1 MRVRPFVMSALIA
14 SAVSALLYASPWLVD
29 RADSPCM
36 PTASFPGKSAVDHEV
51 DSTLGGCYAIRGPAD
66 GVVVGVDYYMSDSQF
81 RHDPEVEA
89 DTIQTYDQLY
99 SVIWRRLP
107 YNIRRIEIHAK
118 DLFGGTSR
126 ISVVTA
132 TKLEARFG
140 PRPRSLRILSNA
152 PPSEGERVGAITEPL
167 SWVLISTTGI
177 LLAAAATQAARAR
190 RSSVISVFQRDD
202 HALERPST

>member
-1 MRVRPFVMSALIA
+1 MHVRPFVVSALIA
-14 SAVSALLYASPWLVD
+14 GAASALMYASPWLVD
-29 RADSPCM
+29 RVDSACI

-51 DSTLGGCYAIRGPAD
+51 DSTLGGCYAIRGPAG

-99 SVIWRRLP
+99 SVMWRRLP

-118 DLFGGTSR
+118 DLSGGQTR

-132 TKLEARFG
+132 TRLEARFG

-167 SWVLISTTGI
+167 SWVLFGAAGV
-177 LLAAAATQAARAR
+177 LLAAAATQACAR
-190 RSSVISVFQRDD
+190 RSSVTSVFQRDD